1 MSAAEGSPQH
11 TRFARLDATADA
23 VTAAL
28 IREEFS
34 RWLRKHFTLDAAKIS
49 DVVLAVNEAL
59 ANAAEFAYPAADQPG
74 AMHMHAE
81 YDPAAA
87 VLAVTVT
94 DEGSW
99 LPADSQ
105 RRDLARGRGI
115 PLMHALA
122 DRAVIDGSP
131 DGTRVR
137 LEWTGID
144 VVNTSPVHGGGSRT
158 T

>member
-1 MSAAEGSPQH
+1 M
-11 TRFARLDATADA
+11 DANADP

-28 IREEFS
+28 IREEFCH
-34 RWLRKHFTLDAAKIS
+34 WLREHFTLDASKIN

-59 ANAAEFAYPAADQPG
+59 ANAAEFAYATADQAG

-99 LPADSQ
+99 LTADPQ
-105 RRDLARGRGI
+105 AGDLARGRGI

-131 DGTRVR
+131 RGTRVR

-144 VVNTSPVHGGGSRT
+144 AVDASVAHDWGSRT

>member
-1 MSAAEGSPQH
+1 MSAAEDSRQRTH
-11 TRFARLDATADA
+11 FARMDATADPM
-23 VTAAL
+23 TAAL

-34 RWLRKHFTLDAAKIS
+34 HWLRKHFTLDGSKIS

-59 ANAAEFAYPAADQPG
+59 ANAAESAYATADQPG
-74 AMHMHAE
+74 AMHMLAE
-81 YDPAAA
+81 YDPATA

-99 LPADSQ
+99 LTVDPQA
-105 RRDLARGRGI
+105 RDVARGRGI

-131 DGTRVR
+131 TGTRVR

-144 VVNTSPVHGGGSRT
+144 ATSPTHDCGSRT

>member
-1 MSAAEGSPQH
+1 MSAPEESRQRTH
-11 TRFARLDATADA
+11 FARMDAKADP

-34 RWLRKHFTLDAAKIS
+34 GWLRTQFSLDAAKIS

-59 ANAAEFAYPAADQPG
+59 ANAAESAYAAADQPG
-74 AMHMHAE
+74 AMHVLAE

-87 VLAVTVT
+87 VLSVTVT

-99 LPADSQ
+99 LSADGKP
-105 RRDLARGRGI
+105 RDVARGRGI

-122 DRAVIDGSP
+122 DRAVIDGSAT
-131 DGTRVR
+131 GTRVR

-144 VVNTSPVHGGGSRT
+144 AV
-158 T
+158 

>member
-1 MSAAEGSPQH
+1 MSAAEDSRQRAH
-11 TRFARLDATADA
+11 FARMNARADPL
-23 VTAAL
+23 TAAL

-34 RWLRKHFTLDAAKIS
+34 RWLRKHFALDAAKIN

-59 ANAAEFAYPAADQPG
+59 ANAAESAYATADQPG
-74 AMHMHAE
+74 AMHVLAE

-87 VLAVTVT
+87 VLSVTVT

-99 LPADSQ
+99 LTVDPQA
-105 RRDLARGRGI
+105 RDLARGRGI

-131 DGTRVR
+131 TGTRVR

-144 VVNTSPVHGGGSRT
+144 AVNTSPAHEFGSRT